1 MFDETDR
8 RILGL
13 LQADADMPIAEIA
26 GQVGL
31 SASPC
36 WRRIKRM
43 EEAGLISRRVV
54 LVDRVIAKVPLTI
67 FAGVRVPSHS
77 VDWLE
82 RFRRVIADIPEIVEA
97 YRLAGEMDYL
107 MRIVVPSIEIY
118 DHVYKQ
124 LIAQLEFRDV
134 TSSISMEEMKFTTAV
149 PLHYL

>member
-1 MFDETDR
+1 MFDEIDR

-13 LQADADMPIAEIA
+13 LQVDADIPVADIA

-31 SASPC
+31 SISPC

-43 EEAGLISRRVV
+43 EQAGLISRRVV
-54 LVDRVIAKVPLTI
+54 LVDRAIANIPLTV
-67 FAGVRVPSHS
+67 FVGVRVPSHS
-77 VDWLE
+77 TDWLE
-82 RFRRVIADIPEIVEA
+82 KFRRVIADIPEIVEA
-97 YRLAGEMDYL
+97 YRLTGEMDYL

-118 DHVYKQ
+118 DRVYKQ
-124 LIAQLEFRDV
+124 LITQLEFRDV